1 MYLKSIK
8 NFDNFFS
15 AFHIENISTARSAVD
30 ILNKNE
36 IKISISSFN
45 LGIKN
50 LKKIRIL
57 LEGGI
62 LLIENL

>member
-8 NFDNFFS
+8 NFDNFS

-30 ILNKNE
+30 ILNKMKF
-36 IKISISSFN
+36 KISISSFN